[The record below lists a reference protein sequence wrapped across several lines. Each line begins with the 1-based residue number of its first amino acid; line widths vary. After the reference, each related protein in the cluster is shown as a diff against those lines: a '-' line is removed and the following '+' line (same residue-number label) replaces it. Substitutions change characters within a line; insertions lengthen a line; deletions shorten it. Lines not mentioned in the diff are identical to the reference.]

1 MQATSD
7 SLGARPEGNLVFMK
21 EHETV
26 YQKDK
31 KALVLS
37 VGGDTLAGIAN
48 QVQRRDSE
56 RPLALDLLWKVL
68 SRGQEIS
75 KKDWRLVRVAIVDLR
90 NNVYYGRLFFG
101 ERGGSDDKIVWD
113 CDCRPS
119 DACWLSIKAG
129 CPIFIKQDVFDHHAV
144 SIADLMSSAE
154 EASAPAAM
162 VTGVLSA
169 DGGAEE
175 LLDDSGT
182 ALLTRIR
189 QNDPDQIKRL
199 KREMEVALSEED
211 YVTAA
216 RIRDHPFMKLHL
228 GIVRAQRE
236 GNHQV
241 GLALGDCC
249 AGAVVDDGDCFPLR
263 RGACL
268 WVVCVRPCA
277 PTHLPHC
284 VARNPCTPPP
294 PTCHPQEA
302 QALEEELSRAIE
314 DSEERAGGKN

>member
-1 MQATSD
+1 
-7 SLGARPEGNLVFMK
+7 MK

-56 RPLALDLLWKVL
+56 RPLALDLLWKML

-75 KKDWRLVRVAIVDLR
+75 KKDWKLVRVAIVDLR

-101 ERGGSDDKIVWD
+101 EAGSAEDKIVWD

-154 EASAPAAM
+154 DAGAASAAM
-162 VTGVLSA
+162 FSSA
-169 DGGAEE
+169 GGMLGGDAGTMTQE
-175 LLDDSGT
+175 DDSGT

-189 QNDPDQIKRL
+189 TNDPDPIKRL

-211 YVTAA
+211 YVTAV

-228 GIVRAQRE
+228 DIVKAQRE

-241 GLALGDCC
+241 VGE
-249 AGAVVDDGDCFPLR
+249 DGMMPMACLCNVHILQHTYTGGTSIG
-263 RGACL
+263 RGAQQG
-268 WVVCVRPCA
+268 
-277 PTHLPHC
+277 
-284 VARNPCTPPP
+284 N
-294 PTCHPQEA
+294 
-302 QALEEELSRAIE
+302 
-314 DSEERAGGKN
+314 

>member
-1 MQATSD
+1 MSTNTIGAHDAAIINVAVNHHYHSAHLQLVQATSD

-101 ERGGSDDKIVWD
+101 ESGPDGDKIVWD

-154 EASAPAAM
+154 ENSGATAAM
-162 VTGVLSA
+162 VTGGALLG
-169 DGGAEE
+169 DGAVEAAE
-175 LLDDSGT
+175 DDNGT
-182 ALLTRIR
+182 GLLTRIR
-189 QNDPDQIKRL
+189 KNDPDQIKRL

-211 YVTAA
+211 YDTAV

-241 GLALGDCC
+241 CDYY
-249 AGAVVDDGDCFPLR
+249 
-263 RGACL
+263 
-268 WVVCVRPCA
+268 
-277 PTHLPHC
+277 
-284 VARNPCTPPP
+284 
-294 PTCHPQEA
+294 
-302 QALEEELSRAIE
+302 
-314 DSEERAGGKN
+314 

>member
-1 MQATSD
+1 
-7 SLGARPEGNLVFMK
+7 MK

-101 ERGGSDDKIVWD
+101 ETGADGDKIVWD

-129 CPIFIKQDVFDHHAV
+129 CPIFIKQDVFDDHAV

-154 EASAPAAM
+154 EASGATAAM
-162 VTGVLSA
+162 VTGGALLGG
-169 DGGAEE
+169 GGAEAAE
-175 LLDDSGT
+175 DDSSG
-182 ALLTRIR
+182 ASLLTRIR
-189 QNDPDQIKRL
+189 KNDPDQIKRL

-211 YVTAA
+211 YDTAV

-228 GIVRAQRE
+228 GIVRAQQE

-241 GLALGDCC
+241 RLCGEGFLSCLFF
-249 AGAVVDDGDCFPLR
+249 VV
-263 RGACL
+263 
-268 WVVCVRPCA
+268 VVFVGYS
-277 PTHLPHC
+277 
-284 VARNPCTPPP
+284 V
-294 PTCHPQEA
+294 
-302 QALEEELSRAIE
+302 
-314 DSEERAGGKN
+314 